1 MSENLHISTT
11 LTARDEASPV
21 IRKLLANIQRL
32 ERGVEK
38 FNSAFGASADAGT
51 AFRAW
56 SKVTDRLN
64 RSLKAPV
71 RVANDYG
78 RDWQRN
84 HEARLRGEQ
93 RLHASVLR
101 MDQIAFNRRMSHHA
115 AITRQQ
121 SSLAHREPAPSRMT
135 GGSRYGISPV
145 RTAIV
150 GGIASAGIASVFKR
164 RMETDTAEVKA
175 RIFGDLSKDD
185 MKQSRRWTDKDSIK
199 YGVSSAKIVDA
210 FTESLKAGFNR
221 DAAQQI
227 AQGALKAQSAVELD
241 IGQLIK
247 LSGKTATIFGGDV
260 KNTDPARVL
269 KLMNAIAVASAET
282 AADPDEVIEGFKK
295 GNAAL
300 AMSKMSEADL
310 AAILSVGISGGIQPS
325 KAGNAVS
332 NLVSTLVGGK
342 SARGQKAKDLNEAAR
357 MLGYGG
363 KNNLSDRMTN
373 DPTNV
378 MVEMF
383 QRLNALSEQNKT
395 KVARLLGGSEWDDE
409 ILMLAKPVDQIIATF
424 RAVKSKIDMMDKSSA
439 EKLNSLQGRW
449 SSISAAFGLGLEKF
463 GAGFEDLFIEVSD
476 WFRSRIDKLDFDSVR
491 RKSNQLV
498 DGLKAAFGITDI
510 KQSLDSMLSKIQS
523 TNVTKV
529 IDFAAGVASGIKS
542 VVDGFVS
549 AIRSIA
555 SVMGKDGNDTA
566 VLGKLTGQ
574 IIGLSVALGLLAPV
588 LTVLA
593 SLVGIARGAA
603 FLLGVG
609 TAARIGA
616 RTALGVAGGPAA
628 GMALLGDGRPG
639 NSASDITGLQDAI
652 KAERERKRLLK
663 EGGKGDGR
671 ADPLFHPTSLR
682 SDIGDKFDK
691 MGAKLERIAFQGG
704 GMTDLSSRNRTGGG
718 IHNATMGG
726 GGSGSGG
733 SGGMSKLLSGI
744 GTPSALFNSVPGMAL
759 PNFGISQS
767 GTIIR
772 RGGGGG
778 IVNQNSIPSF
788 TGGGGSVADNVGA
801 GLSGNAFLAA
811 RRAKFAEEMKNDPSL
826 RMHLAAMQQ
835 TEGIS
840 KGGTIESLM
849 NRADMQGKSLR
860 QMLGYSA
867 DGQINPR
874 SFYGPIRRGE
884 LGPAIRRLQNNP
896 KEFAKYDGY
905 TQRALAGNHAI
916 GGYTDQGLP
925 TDPNG
930 SKRTGGRFPFM
941 KISPKDGNEFTDWVG
956 PGSQWGKG
964 RAGAMNYRKFIENGI
979 AGSGPV
985 ISNVPSA
992 AENIQNVPMLKPNND
1007 AGLGGRSGHGGSTI
1021 NINGGSHDAESLATL
1036 VQRRVDDSMQWRTHD
1051 TESEYT

>member
-1 MSENLHISTT
+1 MSENLSVMTKF
-11 LTARDEASPV
+11 TAHDEASPV
-21 IRKLLANIQRL
+21 VRKLLSNIQRL
-32 ERGVEK
+32 ERGVK
-38 FNSAFGASADAGT
+38 NFNSAFGASADAGT
-51 AFRAW
+51 AAFGNW
-56 SKVTDRLN
+56 SKLTDRLN
-64 RSLKAPV
+64 QSLKASV
-71 RVANDYG
+71 RGANDYG
-78 RDWQRN
+78 REWQRN
-84 HEARLRGEQ
+84 HETRLRGEQ
-93 RLHASVLR
+93 RLHASILR
-101 MDQIAFNRRMSHHA
+101 LDQIAFNRRMSQHA

-121 SSLAHREPAPSRMT
+121 SSLTHREPAPSRMT
-135 GGSRYGISPV
+135 GSSRYGISPV

-164 RMETDTAEVKA
+164 RMEIDTAEVKA
-175 RIFGDLSKDD
+175 RIFGELSKDD
-185 MKQSRRWTDKDSIK
+185 IKQSRRWIDKDSIK
-199 YGVSSAKIVDA
+199 YGVSSGKIVDA
-210 FTESLKAGFNR
+210 FTESLKAGFSR

-332 NLVSTLVGGK
+332 NLVSTIVGGK
-342 SARGQKAKDLNEAAR
+342 SARGQKAQDLNEAAR

-378 MVEMF
+378 LVEMF

-395 KVARLLGGSEWDDE
+395 KVARRLGGSEWDDE
-409 ILMLAKPVDQIIATF
+409 ILMLAKPVDQIVATL
-424 RAVKSKIDMMDKSSA
+424 RAVKSKVDMMDKSSA

-463 GAGFEDLFIEVSD
+463 GAGFEDPFIEISD
-476 WFRSRIDKLDFDSVR
+476 WFRSKIDKLDFDSVR
-491 RKSNQLV
+491 RKSKQLV
-498 DGLKAAFGITDI
+498 DGFKAAFGIADI
-510 KQSLDSMLSKIQS
+510 KQSLDGMLSKIQS

-529 IDFAAGVASGIKS
+529 VDFAAGVASGIKS
-542 VVDGFVS
+542 VADSFAT

-593 SLVGIARGAA
+593 GLIGIVRGAA
-603 FLLGVG
+603 LLLGVG

-628 GMALLGDGRPG
+628 GMALLGDGKPG

-663 EGGKGDGR
+663 EAGKGDGR

-718 IHNATMGG
+718 IQNAIMGG
-726 GGSGSGG
+726 GSSSGG
-733 SGGMSKLLSGI
+733 TGGMTKLLSGV
-744 GTPSALFNSVPGMAL
+744 GTPSALFNGVPGSAL
-759 PNFGISQS
+759 PNFGIGRS

-772 RGGGGG
+772 RGGVGG
-778 IVNQNSIPSF
+778 IVNQDSIPSF

-811 RRAKFAEEMKNDPSL
+811 RRGKFAEEMKNDPSL

-884 LGPAIRRLQNNP
+884 LGPAIRRLQSNP

-985 ISNVPSA
+985 TSNVPSA

-1007 AGLGGRSGHGGSTI
+1007 AGLGGRGGRGGSTI

-1051 TESEYT
+1051 SESEYT